1 MKEKTLEELK
11 AERQALADKLLGAS
25 EKSEEE
31 FADVC
36 REAAMHFFASL
47 QVVLNPTP
55 EPLAFL
61 AIFALE
67 TMADNFAKSAP
78 GARKEA
84 ERYASIVSVESTAI
98 KFPRFLRKE
107 DEE

>member
-11 AERQALADKLLGAS
+11 AERQVLADKLLKAT
-25 EKSEEE
+25 EKSDEE
-31 FADVC
+31 FAIVC
-36 REAAMHFFASL
+36 HDAAMHFFASL
-47 QVVLNPTP
+47 QAVLNPTP
-55 EPLAFL
+55 EPLTFL

-107 DEE
+107 DEK

>member
-11 AERQALADKLLGAS
+11 AERQVLADKLLGAS
-25 EKSEEE
+25 EKSEEK
-31 FADVC
+31 FAEVC

-47 QVVLNPTP
+47 QAVLNPTP

-67 TMADNFAKSAP
+67 TFAENFAKSAP
-78 GARKEA
+78 GAREQA
-84 ERYASIVSVESTAI
+84 ERYATVTQVESTAI